1 MGHLHEAFAAAHQ
14 AREAQAAAADRCMRR
29 AADRIDPPPVLS
41 RADQIIAEGHER
53 RIAYRKLTPGAD
65 TAMVYG
71 VQIGYL
77 HGMVRVLCNEAE
89 ALAAKRDPAL
99 RYLQVFCDELDC
111 DVLVGFD
118 YAPGEESKTWGPPE
132 DCYEGSPEELTV
144 CEVWLN
150 GADIAAVLLERVA
163 QQLTDAAL
171 AAVHDQ
177 QEQSRAADDEARAE
191 SRMAWAL

>member
-1 MGHLHEAFAAAHQ
+1 MGHPLTPALAVS
-14 AREAQAAAADRCMRR
+14 RR
-29 AADRIDPPPVLS
+29 AADREPQAAPLS
-41 RADQIIAEGHER
+41 RADQIMAEGNR
-53 RIAYRKLTPGAD
+53 RRLAYRHMSPAAD

-77 HGMVRVLCNEAE
+77 HGMVRELCNEAE

-118 YAPGEESKTWGPPE
+118 YTPGEESKTWGPP
-132 DCYEGSPEELTV
+132 DGCYEGSPEELEV

-163 QQLTDAAL
+163 EQLTDAAL
-171 AAVHDQ
+171 ERVRQ
-177 QEQSRAADDEARAE
+177 QQADARDSAAE
-191 SRMAWAL
+191 SRAEARRDEVWG